1 MLDHISSGKK
11 GQTSADMNETFETD
25 VPISILGFDMANS
38 LLILPGLKESGWIH
52 N

>member
-11 GQTSADMNETFETD
+11 GQTSADETFEID
-25 VPISILGFDMANS
+25 VLISISGFDMANS
-38 LLILPGLKESGWIH
+38 LPILPGLKESGWIH